1 MIGNAL
7 RIIGGALFGYFYGDQ
22 GIGQS
27 EKGVTFGQIGF
38 FAIIIL
44 VGFLIFENF
53 KRKWD
58 TV

>member
-1 MIGNAL
+1 MIANGL

-22 GIGQS
+22 GIGQN
-27 EKGVTFGQIGF
+27 KGITFGQIGF

-53 KRKWD
+53 KKK
-58 TV
+58 

>member
-1 MIGNAL
+1 MIANAL

-27 EKGVTFGQIGF
+27 DKGITFGQIGF

-53 KRKWD
+53 KKK
-58 TV
+58 

>member
-44 VGFLIFENF
+44 FGFLIFENF
-53 KRKWD
+53 KRK
-58 TV
+58 

>member
-1 MIGNAL
+1 MIANAL

-22 GIGQS
+22 QIGQS
-27 EKGVTFGQIGF
+27 NKEISFGQIGF

-53 KRKWD
+53 KKK
-58 TV
+58 